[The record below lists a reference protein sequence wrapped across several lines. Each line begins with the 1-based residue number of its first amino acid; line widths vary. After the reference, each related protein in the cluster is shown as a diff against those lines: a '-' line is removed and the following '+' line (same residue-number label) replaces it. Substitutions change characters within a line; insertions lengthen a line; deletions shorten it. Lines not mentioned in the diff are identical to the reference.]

1 MKTYL
6 SITALSLVVLLSGC
20 SSMYPKEVAN
30 PKEITLEQALAD
42 VGSGLRKLHE
52 EQKGVKTGLIADSV
66 EITFNV
72 KASANE
78 DNKLTIDLSRDIVVP
93 EVTSHQAVGGEAK
106 SHAEGV
112 RENTITIKFKNIVT
126 LPKDS
131 LAANKSPDEVGKL
144 IETFKEF
151 GLVHYPQ

>member
-72 KASANE
+72 KASANQ

-93 EVTSHQAVGGEAK
+93 EVTSKQKLEGEAK
-106 SHAEGV
+106 SHAEGL
-112 RENTITIKFKNIVT
+112 RENKITIKFKNFLT
-126 LPKDS
+126 LPKETLVD
-131 LAANKSPDEVGKL
+131 NKSPDEVKKL
-144 IETFKEF
+144 IEVYRTL
-151 GLVHYPQ
+151 GYQDYPP